1 MWLALD
7 TATERASVAL
17 GEPGA
22 GSTALEENLVGARRH
37 AAALLPIVQDLLRRT
52 GSTLDDLRGIVVSDG
67 PGSFTGLRVGAS
79 VAKALVHAR
88 RLPLWT
94 APSLLVRAAGIA
106 RPNALILSVAN
117 ALRGEVYA
125 AAYHFAPQSIRTE
138 LIPSVRRP
146 EDIVT
151 AGFQPDIVIGEAPAQ
166 VLAILE
172 QWVGKPVV
180 GPPDGAP
187 HAARLLDLVGRPGG
201 AREIEAVREWE
212 PVYGRPAEA
221 QARWESV
228 HGRPLPDSVGS
239 PG

>member
-7 TATERASVAL
+7 TATDRASVAL
-17 GEPGA
+17 GKPGA
-22 GSTALEENLVGARRH
+22 GSSAVEDNLVGARRH
-37 AAALLPIVQDLLRRT
+37 AAALLPMVQGLLHRT
-52 GSTLDDLRGIVVSDG
+52 ASTLDQLVGIVLSDG

-94 APSLLVRAAGIA
+94 APSLLVRAAGVA
-106 RPNALILSVAN
+106 RPDALVLSVAN

-125 AAYHFAPQSIRTE
+125 AAYRFNGDGIRTE

-146 EDIVT
+146 DSLI
-151 AGFQPDIVIGEAPAQ
+151 AGDLRPDIVVGEAPAQ
-166 VLAILE
+166 VLAQLE
-172 QWVGKPVV
+172 RWVGSPVI
-180 GPPDGAP
+180 GHPEGSPR
-187 HAARLLDLVGRPGG
+187 AARLLDLIGRPGG
-201 AREIEAVREWE
+201 ARPIDVAREWE

-221 QARWESV
+221 QARWERV